1 MIVATPEIN
10 PRKLSATLSLL
21 RIPEALPFNMA
32 ITLPLF
38 TFLPSFVLALKMI
51 FLSEILKAFIKLCI
65 AGLLI
70 GLLKSYDLII
80 ALILLIKIIHVIYK
94 NVIIS
99 KIKNW
104 ILLYGMSL
112 TGLAGMIGENWGVS
126 NSYWEYHKV
135 SRELPLWL
143 SFAWILAFYFL
154 YSIESRLIPYLKYK
168 TIKNKLM
175 IAFWLSLLLP
185 AFGEIITINLGVWTY
200 YWPYQV
206 FGVPLY
212 AFMCLVFVHM
222 IVYGILAFICK
233 KKNINDVVFT

>member
-1 MIVATPEIN
+1 MIIN
-10 PRKLSATLSLL
+10 YNNFLL
-21 RIPEALPFNMA
+21 
-32 ITLPLF
+32 
-38 TFLPSFVLALKMI
+38 
-51 FLSEILKAFIKLCI
+51 EILKAFIKLCI

-80 ALILLIKIIHVIYK
+80 ALILLIKIIHVVYK
-94 NVIIS
+94 NVIIP

-126 NSYWEYHKV
+126 NAYWEYHKV

-143 SFAWILAFYFL
+143 PFAWMLAFYFL
-154 YSIESRLIPYLKYK
+154 YSIESRLIAYLKYK
-168 TIKNKLM
+168 TIKNKLI
-175 IAFWLSLLLP
+175 IAFWLSLLVP

-222 IVYGILAFICK
+222 IVYGILAFVCK
-233 KKNINDVVFT
+233 KKKINDVVFT

>member
-1 MIVATPEIN
+1 MIIN
-10 PRKLSATLSLL
+10 YNNFLL
-21 RIPEALPFNMA
+21 
-32 ITLPLF
+32 
-38 TFLPSFVLALKMI
+38 
-51 FLSEILKAFIKLCI
+51 EILKAFIKLCI

-70 GLLKSYDLII
+70 GLLKSYDLFI
-80 ALILLIKIIHVIYK
+80 ALILLIKIIHVVYK

-104 ILLYGMSL
+104 ILLNGMSL

-126 NSYWEYHKV
+126 NAYWEYHKV

-143 SFAWILAFYFL
+143 PFAWMLAFYFL

-168 TIKNKLM
+168 TIKNKLI
-175 IAFWLSLLLP
+175 IAFWLSLLVP

-200 YWPYQV
+200 YWPYQL

-222 IVYGILAFICK
+222 IVYGILAFVCK
-233 KKNINDVVFT
+233 KKKINDVVFT

>member
-1 MIVATPEIN
+1 MIIN
-10 PRKLSATLSLL
+10 YNNFLL
-21 RIPEALPFNMA
+21 
-32 ITLPLF
+32 
-38 TFLPSFVLALKMI
+38 
-51 FLSEILKAFIKLCI
+51 EILKAFIKLCI

-80 ALILLIKIIHVIYK
+80 ALILLIKIIHVVYK

-126 NSYWEYHKV
+126 NAYWEYHIV

-143 SFAWILAFYFL
+143 PFAWMLAFYFL
-154 YSIESRLIPYLKYK
+154 YSIESRLIAYLKYK
-168 TIKNKLM
+168 TIKNKLI
-175 IAFWLSLLLP
+175 IAFWLSLLVP

-200 YWPYQV
+200 YWPYQL

-233 KKNINDVVFT
+233 KKKINDVVFT

>member
-1 MIVATPEIN
+1 MIQ
-10 PRKLSATLSLL
+10 
-21 RIPEALPFNMA
+21 
-32 ITLPLF
+32 ITNYKG
-38 TFLPSFVLALKMI
+38 FLV
-51 FLSEILKAFIKLCI
+51 ETLKAIIKLCI
-65 AGLLI
+65 AGFLI
-70 GLLKSYDLII
+70 GFLKSYDAII
-80 ALILLIKIIHVIYK
+80 AIILFLKILHVIYK
-94 NVIIS
+94 NII
-99 KIKNW
+99 IAETKNW
-104 ILLYGMSL
+104 ILLIGMIV

-143 SFAWILAFYFL
+143 PFAWILAFYFL